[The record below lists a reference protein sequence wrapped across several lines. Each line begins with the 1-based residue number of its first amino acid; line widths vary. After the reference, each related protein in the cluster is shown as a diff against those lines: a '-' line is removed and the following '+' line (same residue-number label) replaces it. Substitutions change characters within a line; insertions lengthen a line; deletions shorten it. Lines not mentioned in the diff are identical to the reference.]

1 MDAVVSVVDGSCTDC
16 DGATA
21 SDCAAATCE
30 AGFQT
35 FSDGVGCS
43 VQYDVDNPPMPEEL
57 KTGLNNILADVTLTL
72 TGFGDFV
79 IVTSGASANTE
90 VAVTE
95 TGVVIVTFDCDGC
108 SASSV
113 SQENQTA
120 INNDVICPGLFV
132 KNSCADEY
140 DFVWTDGSIVIT
152 ATPVSDDGSDSGLE
166 IIVAIVLAFVGV
178 AVLLLILVV
187 VCVYVPSCSSASP
200 KTTPVAGSTAQ
211 VQMMEVG
218 GAATRT
224 RPTTPTPKAES
235 GEER

>member
-1 MDAVVSVVDGSCTDC
+1 M
-16 DGATA
+16 
-21 SDCAAATCE
+21 
-30 AGFQT
+30 

-79 IVTSGASANTE
+79 VVTSGASANTE

-140 DFVWTDGSIVIT
+140 DFVWTDGS
-152 ATPVSDDGSDSGLE
+152 DSGLE

-187 VCVYVPSCSSASP
+187 VCVYVPSCSSVSP
-200 KTTPVAGSTAQ
+200 KTKPVAGSTAQ

-224 RPTTPTPKAES
+224 RPTTPTPKA
-235 GEER
+235 